1 MADGAGGSALAA
13 IDTAGGRKRGTGGSA
28 HDAAQGAS
36 QNTHGNLRIDGS
48 DMSNEAS
55 YDG

>member
-13 IDTAGGRKRGTGGSA
+13 IDAAGGRKRGARGSA

>member
-13 IDTAGGRKRGTGGSA
+13 IDTACSRKRGARGSA

-36 QNTHGNLRIDGS
+36 QDTHGNLRIYGS